1 MKIPILKLGH
11 ILLTSVQID
20 MTDQDALDFQDSVL
34 SRVQKSDAMGV
45 VIDITGLDVVDSF
58 LARVFNDTAQM
69 VRLLGAEVVVCGIRP
84 AVALTLVEMGREL
97 IGVETALNLE
107 LGIEKVNRLIAG
119 RQGGGA
125 ESTSESCESDDA

>member
-1 MKIPILKLGH
+1 MKIPILKLGQV
-11 ILLTSVQID
+11 LLTSVQID
-20 MTDQDALDFQDSVL
+20 MTDQDALDFQDAVL
-34 SRVQKSDAMGV
+34 TRVQETDAKGV

-84 AVALTLVEMGREL
+84 AVALTLIEMGREL

-107 LGIEKVNRLIAG
+107 LGIEKLNQLIAG
-119 RQGGGA
+119 RTGVA
-125 ESTSESCESDDA
+125 KSTSDDSESGNA

>member
-1 MKIPILKLGH
+1 MKIPILKLGNL
-11 ILLTSVQID
+11 LLTSVQVD

-34 SRVQKSDAMGV
+34 NRVQKTDAQGV

-84 AVALTLVEMGREL
+84 AVALTLIEMGREL

-107 LGIEKVNRLIAG
+107 LGIEKLNQLIAARRG
-119 RQGGGA
+119 RGEATTDEG
-125 ESTSESCESDDA
+125 EIDDA